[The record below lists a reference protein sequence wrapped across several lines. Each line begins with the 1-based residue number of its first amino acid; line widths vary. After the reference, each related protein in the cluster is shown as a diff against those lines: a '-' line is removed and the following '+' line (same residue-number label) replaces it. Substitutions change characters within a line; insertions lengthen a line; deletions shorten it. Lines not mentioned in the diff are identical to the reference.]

1 MEYVLQRKTPV
12 QKFGGLAMVAIAHV
26 LVIGTLMLGVRH
38 PIPSIPKPEDLTVTI
53 IPDPPKPPP
62 TRIELPKQTLTAP
75 QVVVTPPPILEV
87 PPVLIEPTITATPV
101 TDVAP
106 SNPGPIVAARTD
118 GAGTPS
124 TGLAAACPNAQGIR
138 SSMRYPPEARRQGLQ
153 GDVLA
158 RFVVTAS
165 GQIRNIDIVSS
176 SNRAFN
182 SSVINAVGQFACVG
196 QGRDVAVEVPFTF
209 RLE

>member
-1 MEYVLQRKTPV
+1 MEFVLQRKTPV
-12 QKFGGLAMVAIAHV
+12 QRFGGLAMVAVAHV
-26 LVIGTLMLGVRH
+26 LVIGGLMLGVTRT
-38 PIPSIPKPEDLTVTI
+38 IPRIAPPEDLTVVI
-53 IPDPPKPPP
+53 IPDNPKPPP
-62 TRIELPKQTLTAP
+62 TKMELPKQTLTAP
-75 QVVVTPPPILEV
+75 QHVVMPPPILDV
-87 PPVLIEPTITATPV
+87 PPVVVDAISVAPV
-101 TDVAP
+101 AEVAP
-106 SNPGPIVAARTD
+106 SNPGPVVTMPTE
-118 GAGTPS
+118 GSGTPS

-138 SSMRYPPEARRQGLQ
+138 STMRYPPEARRQGLQ

-158 RFVVTAS
+158 RFVVGAN

-209 RLE
+209 RLQ

>member
-1 MEYVLQRKTPV
+1 MEFVLQRKTPV

-26 LVIGTLMLGVRH
+26 LVIGTLMFGITRT
-38 PIPSIPKPEDLTVTI
+38 IPRIAPPEDLTVVI

-62 TRIELPKQTLTAP
+62 TRIELPTQTMTAP
-75 QVVVTPPPILEV
+75 QHVVTPPILDI
-87 PPVLIEPTITATPV
+87 PPVVVEPTISVTPV
-101 TDVAP
+101 VDVAP
-106 SNPGPIVAARTD
+106 VNPGPPVAVRTD
-118 GAGTPS
+118 GSGTPA

-138 SSMRYPPEARRQGLQ
+138 SNMRYPPEARRQGLQ

-182 SSVINAVGQFACVG
+182 SSVINAVGQFACNG

>member
-12 QKFGGLAMVAIAHV
+12 QRFGGLAMVAIAHV
-26 LVIGTLMLGVRH
+26 LVIGTLMLGVTRT
-38 PIPSIPKPEDLTVTI
+38 IPRIAPLEDLTVVF
-53 IPDPPKPPP
+53 IPQTPKPPP
-62 TRIELPKQTLTAP
+62 TKMELPKQPAPLTP
-75 QVVVTPPPILEV
+75 SVVTPPVVDI
-87 PPVLIEPTITATPV
+87 PPVVIESTISVTPV
-101 TDVAP
+101 VDVAP
-106 SNPGPIVAARTD
+106 VNPGPPIAVRTD
-118 GAGTPS
+118 GSGTPA

-138 SSMRYPPEARRQGLQ
+138 STMRYPPEARRQGLQ

-182 SSVINAVGQFACVG
+182 SSVINAVGQFACIG